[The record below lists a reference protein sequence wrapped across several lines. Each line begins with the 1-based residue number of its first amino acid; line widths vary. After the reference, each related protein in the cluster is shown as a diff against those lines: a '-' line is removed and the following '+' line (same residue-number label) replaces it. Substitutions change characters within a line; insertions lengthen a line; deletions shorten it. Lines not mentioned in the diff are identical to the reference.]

1 MIFSDKQEDE
11 EQIVMDPLLLTAT
24 EAAEVLHI
32 SRTKVFELKSQNR
45 LKYIK
50 IGQAL
55 RFRPSDLE
63 EFVQDLADSAAKEA
77 SKHKFNLP

>member
-1 MIFSDKQEDE
+1 ME
-11 EQIVMDPLLLTAT
+11 PLLLTAT
-24 EAAEVLHI
+24 EAAEVLRI
-32 SRTKVFELKSQNR
+32 SRAKVFELKSQNR

-63 EFVQDLADSAAKEA
+63 EFVQALAASAAKEA